1 MDAEPVPKRHPL
13 RLAGLI
19 AGGCVLVLA
28 LAAAIL
34 FFWLRTYAPLNAVDS
49 GSFAPGPGLGADV
62 EPVTGSDGR
71 TVFIPAYRA
80 GRPFDTAFTLHNTGR
95 FAVEVTGLGSEN
107 GLPELQA
114 EELLATDS
122 STASADPEHLQPFRR
137 LRLDRGDTAVVV
149 VRWRLDCSGSK
160 AEIYAADV
168 PLRYTYLTMFTR
180 TERVELPFAVTL
192 RCSGGP
198 PASR

>member
-1 MDAEPVPKRHPL
+1 MDAEPIPKRHPL

-19 AGGCVLVLA
+19 AAGAILVLA

-34 FFWLRTYAPLNAVDS
+34 FFWLGTYAPLNAVDS
-49 GSFAPGPGLGADV
+49 GTFAPGPGLGADI
-62 EPVTGSDGR
+62 EPVTGSGGR
-71 TVFIPAYRA
+71 PVFIPAYRA

-95 FAVEVTGLGSEN
+95 FAVEVTGLGDGKSS
-107 GLPELQA
+107 PELQA
-114 EELLATDS
+114 EELLGTDAP
-122 STASADPEHLQPFRR
+122 TANAEPGHLHPFER

-149 VRWRLDCSGSK
+149 VRWRLNCTKST
-160 AEIYAADV
+160 AEVYAASV

-198 PASR
+198 PASP

>member
-1 MDAEPVPKRHPL
+1 MAVEPAPKRHPV
-13 RLAGLI
+13 RLAGLV
-19 AGGCVLVLA
+19 AGGAVLVLA

-34 FFWLRTYAPLNAVDS
+34 YAWLRTYAPLSAVDS
-49 GSFAPGPGLGADV
+49 GRYAPGPGLGADI
-62 EPVTGSDGR
+62 EPVTGSGGR

-107 GLPELQA
+107 GPPELQPQG
-114 EELLATDS
+114 LLATS
-122 STASADPEHLQPFRR
+122 TSTASADPAHLQPFTP
-137 LRLDRGDTAVVV
+137 LRIDPDDTVAVV
-149 VRWRLDCSGSK
+149 VRWRLDCSRSK
-160 AEIYAADV
+160 AEVFTASV

-180 TERVELPFAVTL
+180 TTRVELPFAVTL

-198 PASR
+198 PAAP